1 MKLYGSETSPY
12 VRKVRIVIK
21 EKAIPCEFIV
31 EGPADVAGNVAAM
44 NPLAKV
50 PVLLRDA
57 GDVLFDSPMIV
68 EYLDSIKGD
77 PLVPPVGEVRWVVQR
92 WHALGQGIM
101 EAVIARMMEG
111 RKPVEK
117 QMPEVIAKQETK
129 VAAAL
134 KYADANLKHAD
145 AAKKGASYLVNDRF
159 SLADIGLG
167 VALEYID
174 MRYAQDWRGKYPR
187 LAQWQAGM
195 AKRPAF
201 IETLPPEMRKV

>member
-12 VRKVRIVIK
+12 VRKLRILIK
-21 EKAIPCEFIV
+21 EKGIPCEFIV
-31 EGPADVAGNVAAM
+31 EGPADAAGNVAAL
-44 NPLAKV
+44 NPLGKV

-57 GDVLFDSPMIV
+57 GDVLFDSLVIA
-68 EYLDSIKGD
+68 EYLDSMQGD
-77 PLVPPVGEVRWVVQR
+77 ALLPATGETRWLVQR

-101 EAVIARMMEG
+101 DAVIARMLEG
-111 RKPVEK
+111 RKPLEK
-117 QMPEVIAKQETK
+117 QMQEVIAKQEGK

-134 KYADANLKHAD
+134 KYADTNLKYAD

-159 SLADIGLG
+159 SLADIALG

-174 MRYAQDWRGKYPR
+174 LRHAHDWRGKYPR
-187 LAQWQAGM
+187 LALWQAGM
-195 AKRPAF
+195 AKRAAF

>member
-21 EKAIPCEFIV
+21 EKGIPCEFIV
-31 EGPADVAGNVAAM
+31 EGPADAAGNVAAL
-44 NPLAKV
+44 NPLGKI
-50 PVLLRDA
+50 PVLVRDA
-57 GDVLFDSPMIV
+57 GDVLFDSPMIA

-77 PLVPPVGEVRWVVQR
+77 PLLPPAGEVRWMVQR

-101 EAVIARMMEG
+101 DAVIARMMEG

-117 QMPEVIAKQETK
+117 QMQEVIVKQEAK

-134 KYADANLKHAD
+134 KYADA
-145 AAKKGASYLVNDRF
+145 AKKGANYLVNDRF
-159 SLADIGLG
+159 SLADIALG

-174 MRYAQDWRGKYPR
+174 MRYPHAWRAQHPR
-187 LAQWQAGM
+187 LAVWQAGM
-195 AKRPAF
+195 AKRVSF
-201 IETLPPEMRKV
+201 QETLPPEMRKA

>member
-12 VRKVRIVIK
+12 VRKLRILIK
-21 EKAIPCEFIV
+21 EKGIPCEFIV
-31 EGPADVAGNVAAM
+31 EGPADAAGNVAAL
-44 NPLAKV
+44 NPLGKV

-57 GDVLFDSPMIV
+57 GDVLFDSPVIA
-68 EYLDSIKGD
+68 EYLDSVQGD
-77 PLVPPVGEVRWVVQR
+77 ALLPATGETRWLVQR

-101 EAVIARMMEG
+101 DAVIARMLEG

-117 QMPEVIAKQETK
+117 QMQEVIVKQEGK

-134 KYADANLKHAD
+134 KYAD

-159 SLADIGLG
+159 SLADIALG

-174 MRYAQDWRGKYPR
+174 LRHAHDWRGKYPR

-195 AKRPAF
+195 AKRAAF

>member
-21 EKAIPCEFIV
+21 EKGIPCEFIV
-31 EGPADVAGNVAAM
+31 EGPADAAGNVAAL
-44 NPLAKV
+44 NPLGKI
-50 PVLLRDA
+50 PVLVRDA
-57 GDVLFDSPMIV
+57 GDVLFDSPMIA

-77 PLVPPVGEVRWVVQR
+77 PLLPPAGEARWMVQR

-101 EAVIARMMEG
+101 DAVIARMMEG

-117 QMPEVIAKQETK
+117 QMQEVIVKQEAK

-134 KYADANLKHAD
+134 KYADA
-145 AAKKGASYLVNDRF
+145 AKKGANYLVNDRF
-159 SLADIGLG
+159 SLADIALG

-174 MRYAQDWRGKYPR
+174 LRYAHDWRGKYPR
-187 LAQWQAGM
+187 LAQWQAGI
-195 AKRPAF
+195 AKRAAF

>member
-1 MKLYGSETSPY
+1 MKLFGSETSPY
-12 VRKVRIVIK
+12 VRKVLIVIK

-31 EGPADVAGNVAAM
+31 EGPADAAGNVAAL
-44 NPLAKV
+44 NPLGKI
-50 PVLLRDA
+50 PVLVRDA
-57 GDVLFDSPMIV
+57 GDVLFDSPMIA

-77 PLVPPVGEVRWVVQR
+77 PLLPPVGEARWMVQR

-117 QMPEVIAKQETK
+117 QMQEVIVKQEAK

-134 KYADANLKHAD
+134 KYADA
-145 AAKKGASYLVNDRF
+145 AKKGANYLVNDRF
-159 SLADIGLG
+159 SLADITLG

-195 AKRPAF
+195 AKRAAF